1 MGSGPE
7 TWWHKRTKWAV
18 VNLLR
23 HEARGPHQQDQEW
36 NGVRT
41 TQRNF
46 KNSRDLDK
54 RGTGGSLAWSM
65 GLLALRVKSLTL
77 PLPAVG
83 QSQVFLSPAPL
94 PSVGS
99 EKRARQ
105 IPMAFI
111 LNNRKRLGRG

>member
-1 MGSGPE
+1 MAQKDKMGCCQPS
-7 TWWHKRTKWAV
+7 A
-18 VNLLR
+18 
-23 HEARGPHQQDQEW
+23 ARSKGTSPARPGMEW
-36 NGVRT
+36 GENN
-41 TQRNF
+41 QRNF

-54 RGTGGSLAWSM
+54 RGTGGSLPWSM

>member
-7 TWWHKRTKWAV
+7 TWWHKSTKWAV

-23 HEARGPHQQDQEW
+23 HKARGHRQQDQEW
-36 NGVRT
+36 NEVRIA
-41 TQRNF
+41 QRNL

-54 RGTGGSLAWSM
+54 RGTGGSLTWSM

-77 PLPAVG
+77 PLSGVR
-83 QSQVFLSPAPL
+83 QSQVFVSSAPL

-105 IPMAFI
+105 ILVAFI
-111 LNNRKRLGRG
+111 LNNGKRLGSG